1 MAHSPPLPWL
11 LRLVSGVYE
20 LKPSEFCPI
29 LSAGSGLSPGVATER
44 PIGFVPLTYAVM
56 VERKLLRH
64 GVPEG
69 AGEDRFSGELV
80 VSGEAVSKTS

>member
-1 MAHSPPLPWL
+1 
-11 LRLVSGVYE
+11 
-20 LKPSEFCPI
+20 
-29 LSAGSGLSPGVATER
+29 
-44 PIGFVPLTYAVM
+44 M

-64 GVPEG
+64 GVPDG

>member
-1 MAHSPPLPWL
+1 
-11 LRLVSGVYE
+11 
-20 LKPSEFCPI
+20 
-29 LSAGSGLSPGVATER
+29 
-44 PIGFVPLTYAVM
+44 M

-80 VSGEAVSKTS
+80 VVSGEAVSKTS